1 MRIKSFAA
9 HALVLGS
16 LLVAGSGPASATSPE
31 LISLLGGGYSQLSA
45 AWWQWLY
52 SFPASQNP
60 QFAQGAT
67 DCSVR
72 QSGPIWFLAASAT
85 GTDTFVR
92 SCTIPKHKALFF
104 PVLNASWVNEP
115 TENLTVAEKRDLL
128 DGVISDLRPGFLA
141 DLGLPGS
148 RACRLEVKIDGEIS
162 TFRVPTVRVQS
173 PTFRAI
179 KPTTVDPEAVSDG
192 FWVLLPPLNSGQH
205 TLHIRGEFCEF
216 DNNQTHPIFGGV
228 DVTYHLNVQ

>member
-1 MRIKSFAA
+1 MRMKSVVANV
-9 HALVLGS
+9 LVLGS
-16 LLVAGSGPASATSPE
+16 LLVAGSLPAAAVSSEIDAFSGRTYGE
-31 LISLLGGGYSQLSA
+31 LSA

-52 SFPASQNP
+52 SFPASENP
-60 QFAQGAT
+60 QFVQGAT
-67 DCSVR
+67 DCSVK
-72 QSGPIWFLAASAT
+72 QSGPIWFLAVSAT
-85 GTDTFVR
+85 GTNTFVR
-92 SCTIPKHKALFF
+92 SCAIPKQKALFF

-148 RACRLEVKIDGEIS
+148 RACKLEVRIDGEIS
-162 TFRVPTVRVQS
+162 TLRVPTVRVQS
-173 PTFRAI
+173 PTFVAT

-192 FWVLLPPLNSGQH
+192 FWILLPPLSAGQH
-205 TLHIRGEFCEF
+205 VLNIKGAYCVF
-216 DNNQTHPIFGGV
+216 DDDEIHPIFGGV

>member
-1 MRIKSFAA
+1 MRIKSVVANV
-9 HALVLGS
+9 LVLGS
-16 LLVAGSGPASATSPE
+16 LLVAGSRPAAATSPE
-31 LISLLGGGYSQLSA
+31 LISLLGGGYGQLSA

-52 SFPASQNP
+52 SFPAAQNP
-60 QFAQGAT
+60 QLVQGPT

-92 SCTIPKHKALFF
+92 SCTIPRHKALFF

-148 RACRLEVKIDGEIS
+148 RACKLEVKIDGGIS
-162 TFRVPTVRVQS
+162 TLKVPTVRVQS
-173 PTFRAI
+173 PTFRAV

-192 FWVLLPPLNSGQH
+192 FWVLLPPLKPGQH
-205 TLHIRGEFCEF
+205 VLHIRGAYCVF
-216 DNNQTHPIFGGV
+216 DGVEVHPIVGGV